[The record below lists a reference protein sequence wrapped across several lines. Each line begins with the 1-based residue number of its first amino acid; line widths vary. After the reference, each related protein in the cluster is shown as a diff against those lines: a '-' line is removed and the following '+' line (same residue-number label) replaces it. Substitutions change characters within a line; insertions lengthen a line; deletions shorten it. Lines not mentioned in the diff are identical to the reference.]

1 MSMDPVEA
9 RPPHPLLPLLLLLLQ
24 WLLVALHDFRS
35 DYRLVRLGQAL
46 LAWKGENY
54 PPSRY
59 EHAASVSA
67 VRIWN
72 SSFPKWGE
80 RSTQSLPAPEG
91 VGSADRSPAQQFFRK
106 PESIRCIP

>member
-9 RPPHPLLPLLLLLLQ
+9 HPPHPLLPLLLLLLQ

-35 DYRLVRLGQAL
+35 DYRLVRLGQGHFLGGMVEAL

-80 RSTQSLPAPEG
+80 RSTQSLPAPK
-91 VGSADRSPAQQFFRK
+91 V
-106 PESIRCIP
+106 